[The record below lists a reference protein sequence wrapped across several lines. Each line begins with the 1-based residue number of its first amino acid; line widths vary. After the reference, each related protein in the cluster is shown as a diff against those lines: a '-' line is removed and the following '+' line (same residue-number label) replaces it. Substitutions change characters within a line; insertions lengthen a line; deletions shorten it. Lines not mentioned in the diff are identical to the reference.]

1 MMKRLMALLPA
12 VLLSAAAFAQE
23 APEAAKMDLWCGIA
37 FNIVASDIPSDATE
51 EQKTVVKQY
60 TDGAQ
65 MLIGRATAAHME
77 AGYDEAGFAAHK
89 AEREARVTAQV
100 NVTGDQAD
108 YSFEE
113 CSALLGL

>member
-1 MMKRLMALLPA
+1 MKPILALLPA
-12 VLLSAAAFAQE
+12 LFLTSAAFAQE

-37 FNIVASDIPSDATE
+37 FGIVAADIPSDATE
-51 EQKTVVKQY
+51 EQKAVVKQY

-65 MLIGRATAAHME
+65 MLIDRATAAHME
-77 AGYDEAGFAAHK
+77 AGYDDAGFAVHR
-89 AEREARVTAQV
+89 AEREAHVTAQV
-100 NVTGDQAD
+100 NMTGDQAD

>member
-1 MMKRLMALLPA
+1 MALIPT
-12 VLLSAAAFAQE
+12 VLLSTATFAQE

-51 EQKTVVKQY
+51 EQKAVVMQY

-65 MLIGRATAAHME
+65 MLIDRATAAHME
-77 AGYDEAGFAAHK
+77 AGYDDASFAAHK
-89 AEREARVTAQV
+89 TEREAHVTAQV
-100 NVTGDQAD
+100 NMTGDQAD
-108 YSFEE
+108 YSFEQ